1 MGFVSVR
8 LQQVYVLSLDAQR
21 QQRQAGILLI
31 NAFAALQVKL
41 PTVPNAS
48 ELIFSQDAVIQPG
61 PGMGAAIFDGA
72 DPGSGAEQCQR
83 IAPRQQNPSPLP
95 RGHIS
100 DVAQVNPQQ
109 TSVPYIYKF
118 STAPIS
124 AP

>member
-61 PGMGAAIFDGA
+61 PGMGTAIFNGTNA
-72 DPGSGAEQCQR
+72 GRSVEQRQR
-83 IAPRQQNPSPLP
+83 VTSRQQNPSPLP

-100 DVAQVNPQQ
+100 DIAQVNPQQ